1 MEMQCRKCGAD
12 AIAGASFCDNCGEPL
27 ETAKAGAGDYASWLR
42 KRPSYAIAVAILA
55 IAAVVAVA
63 IGLVPLLSGHG
74 RDVGEGYEITYKGIS
89 SDQSELTAYLDG
101 TAKNTTG
108 GFADMDLLYYF
119 HDADGEVIGIGI
131 VRLEDVAPGESR
143 GFSAPILPID
153 DRLSYSD
160 PDGTKAKC
168 KTWELIPPVV
178 SN

>member
-1 MEMQCRKCGAD
+1 MRGHWKCNAGSVGRMPLLARRF
-12 AIAGASFCDNCGEPL
+12 ATIAGS
-27 ETAKAGAGDYASWLR
+27 
-42 KRPSYAIAVAILA
+42 PSKPRRRARAIMPP
-55 IAAVVAVA
+55 AVVAVA

-89 SDQSELTAYLDG
+89 SDPSELTAYLDG

-160 PDGTKAKC
+160 PDGAKAKC